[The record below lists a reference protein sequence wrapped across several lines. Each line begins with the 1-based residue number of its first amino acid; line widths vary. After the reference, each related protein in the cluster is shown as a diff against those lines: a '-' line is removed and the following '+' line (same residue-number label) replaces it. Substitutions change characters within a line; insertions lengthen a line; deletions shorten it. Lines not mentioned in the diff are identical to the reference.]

1 MCVANQDAREA
12 VKETAETD
20 SIIGVLSEVDSHQV
34 RIDMFLSVSTYF
46 LSFCFF

>member
-20 SIIGVLSEVDSHQV
+20 SIIVDSHQV
-34 RIDMFLSVSTYF
+34 RIDLFLST
-46 LSFCFF
+46 CFNPSVFEF

>member
-34 RIDMFLSVSTYF
+34 RIDLFLST
-46 LSFCFF
+46 CFNPSVFEF